1 MFWFYLYYD
10 DEPLYLEFDVD
21 SRSSFSQ
28 VHGINMERVA
38 NMFMNQIDRQDKAHE
53 EAWTRQMH
61 NQIKIAIILDLI
73 IESGSNYDK

>member
-1 MFWFYLYYD
+1 
-10 DEPLYLEFDVD
+10 
-21 SRSSFSQ
+21 
-28 VHGINMERVA
+28 MERVA
-38 NMFMNQIDRQDKAHE
+38 NMFMNQIDRQGKAHE